1 MQYILRSED
10 QDTLQ
15 KDDFTL
21 MQSYITDLIA
31 YKEVLMQK
39 FPNQNISLFSIEKSY
54 KSRIL
59 EDNRV
64 KNALDRIQGRSL
76 DYMIQL
82 CKTPEEFERMC
93 GNNDVRDVLKDSKE
107 TNIGLII
114 HLYKIQTSEE
124 FERMCGKIHENMG
137 IRNFLNYSEKN
148 FECLIRLCKTPEEFE
163 RMCGNNDVRDVL
175 KDSKET
181 NIGLIIH
188 LYKIQTS
195 EEFERM
201 CGSKNLGMFLICS
214 QKNNPDYMIQLC
226 KTPEEFERM
235 CKNKGV

>member
-124 FERMCGKIHENMG
+124 FERMCG
-137 IRNFLNYSEKN
+137 
-148 FECLIRLCKTPEEFE
+148 
-163 RMCGNNDVRDVL
+163 
-175 KDSKET
+175 
-181 NIGLIIH
+181 
-188 LYKIQTS
+188 
-195 EEFERM
+195 
-201 CGSKNLGMFLICS
+201 SKNLGMFLICS

>member
-1 MQYILRSED
+1 MPCH
-10 QDTLQ
+10 
-15 KDDFTL
+15 
-21 MQSYITDLIA
+21 A
-31 YKEVLMQK
+31 V
-39 FPNQNISLFSIEKSY
+39 
-54 KSRIL
+54 
-59 EDNRV
+59 V
-64 KNALDRIQGRSL
+64 
-76 DYMIQL
+76 
-82 CKTPEEFERMC
+82 
-93 GNNDVRDVLKDSKE
+93 
-107 TNIGLII
+107 
-114 HLYKIQTSEE
+114 
-124 FERMCGKIHENMG
+124 GKIHENMG

-226 KTPEEFERM
+226 KTPEEFMEYDWRL
-235 CKNKGV
+235 NEVGG